1 MERPIPV
8 QSKKSKLLPHRMVS
22 ASALQSAFLPQK
34 EVLKKQ
40 EERIANFDL
49 ALSKLP
55 PTQIK
60 KLMEDQK
67 ASQKVY
73 ESIEFPKQEKRPI
86 TRIEK
91 NMMMFKK
98 IFIDPEVQRI
108 EGLKVKEAEF
118 SNLVQNVVN
127 DQYDK
132 LLEVTFKKLH
142 AGRKDL
148 ASTRAESA
156 QPTSFQ
162 KRPYSSL
169 SSKQTLYE

>member
-1 MERPIPV
+1 
-8 QSKKSKLLPHRMVS
+8 MVS
-22 ASALQSAFLPQK
+22 ASSLQSAFLPQK

-40 EERIANFDL
+40 EDRIANFDL

-60 KLMEDQK
+60 KLIEDHK

-73 ESIEFPKQEKRPI
+73 EPLQFAKPEKRPI
-86 TRIEK
+86 TRLEK

-132 LLEVTFKKLH
+132 LLQVTFKKLA
-142 AGRKDL
+142 AGRKDPAAAAGE
-148 ASTRAESA
+148 ASVGGT
-156 QPTSFQ
+156 TH

-169 SSKQTLYE
+169 SRQTLFE